1 MAEHRLPKPRVTGS
15 SPAYR
20 SKQRPKLLEGIIITI
35 IMGNTEVV
43 KVDFA
48 NLPDL
53 AQATPEPVEM
63 SGEYWTPE
71 EVGETRRLFFFG
83 LNLENVVDME
93 SGETRELPVVQFVEP
108 DGKGGVRSVRNG
120 SRRLVGIFES
130 FASSI
135 KQGDAFEIAYLGK
148 KKNKNNAYKSDNW
161 SVRRLTIQ

>member
-1 MAEHRLPKPRVTGS
+1 MRVRAPSLAQAMPKAERGCIKFF
-15 SPAYR
+15 
-20 SKQRPKLLEGIIITI
+20 
-35 IMGNTEVV
+35 IMETTNAIQ

-53 AQATPEPVEM
+53 STATPEPVEM

-83 LNLENVVDME
+83 LNIENVVDME
-93 SGETRELPVVQFVEP
+93 SGENRELPVVQFVES

-130 FASSI
+130 FAQNI
-135 KQGDAFEIAYLGK
+135 RQGDAFEIVYLGK
-148 KKNKNNAYKSDNW
+148 KKNKNNSFKSDNW
-161 SVRRLTIQ
+161 SVKRLNFN